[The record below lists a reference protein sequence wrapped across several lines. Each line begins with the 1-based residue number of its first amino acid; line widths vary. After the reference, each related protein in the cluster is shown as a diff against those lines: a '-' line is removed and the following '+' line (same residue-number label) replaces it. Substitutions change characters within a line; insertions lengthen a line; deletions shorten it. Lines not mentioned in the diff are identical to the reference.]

1 MSAASPATTSVSA
14 DLAFALELA
23 DLADAISL
31 PRFRSADLR
40 VSTKPDRSF
49 VTDAD
54 TAVERTLRERIERC
68 RPDDGFFGE
77 ESGAADRGDRRW
89 IIDPIDGT
97 ANFLRG
103 VPNWATLIA
112 LEVAGEP
119 RLGVVSAP
127 AFGARWWA
135 ETGGGAWAVGPDVGA
150 PSGTGFE
157 PAREPVSDSQRDSVD
172 SSGSTAQP
180 DSTTQ
185 PGQPRRLRVSG
196 VADLADA
203 SLSFQSVRQ
212 WEEAGHL
219 QPLLALCRAVW
230 RDRAYGDMWSY
241 MLLAEGQLDLVGEFD
256 VKAYDLAALVPI
268 VREAGGRFTD
278 IEGSPSAWNGSS
290 LASNG
295 LLHERAIETIRSA
308 R

>member
-1 MSAASPATTSVSA
+1 MTQHDAISS

-23 DLADAISL
+23 DLADSISL

-40 VSTKPDRSF
+40 VETKPDRTF

-54 TAVERTLRERIERC
+54 QAVERALRERIAQER
-68 RPDDGFFGE
+68 PEDGFLGE
-77 ESGAADRGDRRW
+77 ETGREDRGSRRW
-89 IIDPIDGT
+89 ILDPIDGT

-112 LEVAGEP
+112 LEVDGAP
-119 RLGVVSAP
+119 AVGVASAP

-135 ETGGGAWAVGPDVGA
+135 ETGGGAWGRNAGEEA
-150 PSGTGFE
+150 
-157 PAREPVSDSQRDSVD
+157 
-172 SSGSTAQP
+172 
-180 DSTTQ
+180 
-185 PGQPRRLRVSG
+185 RRLRVSG
-196 VADLADA
+196 VSALEDA
-203 SLSFQSVRQ
+203 SLSFQSIEQ
-212 WEEAGHL
+212 WDLAGYL
-219 QPLLALCRAVW
+219 QPLISLSRAVW

-241 MLLAEGQLDLVGEFD
+241 MLLAEGLLDVVAEFD
-256 VKAYDLAALVPI
+256 VKPYDLAALVPI

-278 IEGSPSAWNGSS
+278 IEGAETAWNGSA

-295 LLHERAIETIRSA
+295 ALHEAVLEAVRAA